1 MNTIW
6 HYSPLLA
13 ALLTPIFAAN
23 ADELQAQQYGD
34 FTDYVLALSWQTGFC
49 QSQHERRHREPDEC
63 RLQKEPANKADFLTV
78 HGLWPGLPKSIA
90 ARGVDQR
97 RWQRFGCATRPIP
110 NLPEVKASRKCS
122 APTPGLSPDIATALK
137 EVMPGAGG
145 IPVWSATNMPNMA
158 PVSGLIPTP
167 ISAP

>member
-63 RLQKEPANKADFLTV
+63 RLQKRASQQNRLSDRPRLVAWITQ
-78 HGLWPGLPKSIA
+78 IY
-90 ARGVDQR
+90 R
-97 RWQRFGCATRPIP
+97 RTR
-110 NLPEVKASRKCS
+110 C
-122 APTPGLSPDIATALK
+122 
-137 EVMPGAGG
+137 
-145 IPVWSATNMPNMA
+145 
-158 PVSGLIPTP
+158 
-167 ISAP
+167 

>member
-78 HGLWPGLPKSIA
+78 HGLW
-90 ARGVDQR
+90 RDY
-97 RWQRFGCATRPIP
+97 P
-110 NLPEVKASRKCS
+110 NLSPHAVLTRDAGSALVVRRGQSRICLKS
-122 APTPGLSPDIATALK
+122 RPAGNAQPPPPDFRLTSRQRLRK
-137 EVMPGAGG
+137 
-145 IPVWSATNMPNMA
+145 
-158 PVSGLIPTP
+158 
-167 ISAP
+167 

>member
-34 FTDYVLALSWQTGFC
+34 FTDYVLALSRQTGFVKASMNAAIGSPMSAVC
-49 QSQHERRHREPDEC
+49 KRASQQS
-63 RLQKEPANKADFLTV
+63 RLSDRPRPVA
-78 HGLWPGLPKSIA
+78 GLPKSIA

-158 PVSGLIPTP
+158 PVSGLIPMP

>member
-78 HGLWPGLPKSIA
+78 HGLRPGLPKSIA

-110 NLPEVKASRKCS
+110 NLPEVKA
-122 APTPGLSPDIATALK
+122 
-137 EVMPGAGG
+137 
-145 IPVWSATNMPNMA
+145 
-158 PVSGLIPTP
+158 
-167 ISAP
+167 

>member
-78 HGLWPGLPKSIA
+78 HGL
-90 ARGVDQR
+90 R
-97 RWQRFGCATRPIP
+97 RDYP
-110 NLPEVKASRKCS
+110 NLSPHAVLTRDAGSALVVRRGQSRIC
-122 APTPGLSPDIATALK
+122 LK
-137 EVMPGAGG
+137 SR
-145 IPVWSATNMPNMA
+145 PVGNAQPPRTFA
-158 PVSGLIPTP
+158 
-167 ISAP
+167 